1 MCEFDVKPRPRGH
14 PPPYG
19 KVSPLFYVL
28 GIGLA
33 FVNPWLSVASYVT
46 VALIW
51 LIPDR
56 RVERTLAAA
65 PPET

>member
-1 MCEFDVKPRPRGH
+1 MCGSGDPAE
-14 PPPYG
+14 
-19 KVSPLFYVL
+19 
-28 GIGLA
+28 I
-33 FVNPWLSVASYVT
+33 VNPWLSVASYVT

>member
-1 MCEFDVKPRPRGH
+1 
-14 PPPYG
+14 
-19 KVSPLFYVL
+19 VSPLFYVL

-56 RVERTLAAA
+56 RVERTLTAA

>member
-1 MCEFDVKPRPRGH
+1 MCSGSAWP
-14 PPPYG
+14 
-19 KVSPLFYVL
+19 
-28 GIGLA
+28 

-56 RVERTLAAA
+56 RVERTLTAA

>member
-1 MCEFDVKPRPRGH
+1 
-14 PPPYG
+14 
-19 KVSPLFYVL
+19 VL
-28 GIGLA
+28 GIGLS

-56 RVERTLAAA
+56 RVERTLATARSRSPAA